1 MELLKKMK
9 LVKYERTGEIDPVLQ
24 RRSKLMIKID
34 EQINLITNPKT
45 ELAETA
51 IVKDADGK
59 DKQVNVGKRVLRWW
73 QIGMNGK
80 IKLTVRYGSRP
91 LQFAKGLDAIEVVDT
106 NEVVDVLE
114 KFREATERGELDEL
128 IAEQITKRKNKKAVK
143 VAE

>member
-45 ELAETA
+45 ELAETIA
-51 IVKDADGK
+51 VKDADGK

-80 IKLTVRYGSRP
+80 IKLTVRYGSKP
-91 LQFAKGLDAIEVVDT
+91 LQFAKDFDAIEVADT
-106 NEVVDVLE
+106 NEVVDVLK

>member
-1 MELLKKMK
+1 MELLKKIK

-45 ELAETA
+45 ELAET
-51 IVKDADGK
+51 VVLKDADGK
-59 DKQVNVGKRVLRWW
+59 DKQVNVEKRVLRWW

-91 LQFAKGLDAIEVVDT
+91 LQLAKGFDAIEVADT

-114 KFREATERGELDEL
+114 KFREATERGELDTL
-128 IAEQITKRKNKKAVK
+128 IAEQIAKRKNKKAVK

>member
-1 MELLKKMK
+1 MELLKKMR
-9 LVKYERTGEIDPVLQ
+9 LVESERTGEIDPVLC

-45 ELAETA
+45 ELAETV
-51 IVKDADGK
+51 ILKDADGK
-59 DKQVNVGKRVLRWW
+59 DKQVNVEKRVLRWW

-91 LQFAKGLDAIEVVDT
+91 LQFAKGFDAIEVADT

>member
-45 ELAETA
+45 ELAENFV
-51 IVKDADGK
+51 VKDADGK
-59 DKQVNVGKRVLRWW
+59 DKQVNVEKRVLRWW

-91 LQFAKGLDAIEVVDT
+91 LQFAKGFDAIEVADT

-114 KFREATERGELDEL
+114 KFREATERGDSVELT
-128 IAEQITKRKNKKAVK
+128 AEQIAKRKNKKAVK

>member
-9 LVKYERTGEIDPVLQ
+9 LVNYERTGEFDPVLQ
-24 RRSKLMIKID
+24 RRNKLMIKID

-45 ELAETA
+45 ELAETV
-51 IVKDADGK
+51 ILKDADGK
-59 DKQVNVGKRVLRWW
+59 DKHVNVEKRVLRWW

-91 LQFAKGLDAIEVVDT
+91 LQFAKGFDAIEVADT
-106 NEVVDVLE
+106 NEMVGVLE
-114 KFREATERGELDEL
+114 KFREATERGELDTL
-128 IAEQITKRKNKKAVK
+128 IAEQIAKRKNKKAVK

>member
-9 LVKYERTGEIDPVLQ
+9 LVKHERTGEIDPVLQ

-45 ELAETA
+45 ELAETV
-51 IVKDADGK
+51 IVKDADGR
-59 DKQVNVGKRVLRWW
+59 DKQLNVGKRVLRWW

-91 LQFAKGLDAIEVVDT
+91 LQFAKGFDAIEVADT

-114 KFREATERGELDEL
+114 KFIEATERGELDEL
-128 IAEQITKRKNKKAVK
+128 IAEQITNRKNKKAVK
-143 VAE
+143 GAE